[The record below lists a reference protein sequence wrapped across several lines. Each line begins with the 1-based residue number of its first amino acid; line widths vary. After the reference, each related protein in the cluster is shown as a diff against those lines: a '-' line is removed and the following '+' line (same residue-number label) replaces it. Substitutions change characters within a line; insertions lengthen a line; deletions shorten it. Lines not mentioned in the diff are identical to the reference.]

1 MYNIINNIIYT
12 FLIILNNYNKYV
24 EMSKCRN
31 VEMYLYIHLY
41 LVLLI
46 LSPKDFD
53 QFSLSSITYF
63 GDCIFIYMYK

>member
-31 VEMYLYIHLY
+31 V
-41 LVLLI
+41 
-46 LSPKDFD
+46 
-53 QFSLSSITYF
+53 
-63 GDCIFIYMYK
+63 FIYSSLFGFTNSIAEGF